1 MVRRCVGRRGAACE
15 SCPRAGCRLGPGV
28 LASEGQVRGLS
39 GSWDGKPQSANRSEL
54 FGGVVPASPALA
66 RGPKW
71 QFLPAAPF
79 TLPAEFCGFQ
89 VQVTP
94 QVNKRFEKLLK
105 ASDGSMILL
114 HTGFL
119 KIGRAS
125 CRERVKDAAWVVH

>member
-1 MVRRCVGRRGAACE
+1 MVRRCVVRRGGSCQ
-15 SCPRAGCRLGPGV
+15 SCPRPGCHHGPGV
-28 LASEGQVRGLS
+28 RASEGQDPGLS
-39 GSWDGKPQSANRSEL
+39 GSWHGKPQSPKRSKL
-54 FGGVVPASPALA
+54 FGGVVTASPALA